1 MGLLPIRF
9 IILSRRLNF
18 LHDILNES
26 KESLISRFFA
36 AQYAN
41 PVKNDWTDTVQGDL
55 ESLGLPKIEEVE
67 KLNQNIYQK
76 MVKTAVRKEA
86 FKYLLRLKNGDNQ
99 TRGHSKVSHIKYGNF
114 MMQDYLK
121 PNYISIQD
129 AKFLFLVRTRMLN
142 IKANFKN
149 GHADIL
155 CIACKQ
161 AEETQE
167 HLLKCEVLLDEAALV
182 ASLPEYKHLFGE
194 HLPEKVIVAEILKKN
209 FKKRKAYK

>member
-121 PNYISIQD
+121 PSYISIQD
-129 AKFLFLVRTRMLN
+129 AKFIFLVRTRMLN
-142 IKANFKN
+142 IKANLKN
-149 GHADIL
+149 GHAF
-155 CIACKQ
+155 
-161 AEETQE
+161 
-167 HLLKCEVLLDEAALV
+167 
-182 ASLPEYKHLFGE
+182 LF
-194 HLPEKVIVAEILKKN
+194 N
-209 FKKRKAYK
+209 